1 MIREGELLWSPDAA
15 VIETA
20 NITAFMHWLRTERG
34 IDCADYAALWEW
46 SVRDIA
52 AFWEAVW
59 VFYGVE
65 SSTPYETVLA
75 ERHMP
80 GARWFPGAR
89 VNFARHVLR
98 AARPGKVAIHAESEI
113 RAPIDLG
120 FDELGAQ
127 VRRLATWL
135 RAVGVKPGDRVVAYM
150 PAIPETAVALL
161 AAASIGAVWSCC
173 SPDFGTGS
181 VLDRFAQIEPVLLFA
196 VDGYR
201 YGGRDFDRR
210 AQVAELL
217 AGMPSVKHVV
227 TVPYLD
233 AATPFAPHPDTHDW
247 STIQRETPA
256 VPAEQFVYEDTAFD
270 HPLWIV
276 YSSGT
281 TGLPKSFVHGHGGI
295 VLEFY
300 KTCGL
305 HFNLKSESTAFLF
318 STTGWVT
325 WNILVGTLMTGSSIV
340 FYDGNP
346 TVPDLDTLWRV
357 AARSGATFM
366 GTSPAYISL
375 MMANGVVPKR
385 ERDFSALRGMFCTGS
400 PVSPEH
406 FAWFYAN
413 LNDDMWVTSTS
424 GGTDI
429 ASGFVGG
436 CTTLPVYAGEIQV
449 RMLGVDVH
457 AYDDQ
462 GRSVVDQLGELVV
475 RQPMPSMPLYLWNDP
490 DGTRYHDSYFDVYP
504 GVWRHGDYLMINAR
518 GGCYVRGRSDST
530 LNRYGVRI
538 GTAEIYRP
546 LEALPEV
553 DDCLIVNL
561 DLPGGRFFMPLFVK
575 LAKGHV
581 LDAAL
586 TAKINATLRSTYS
599 PRHVPDKIYQV
610 DIIPYTRTGKK
621 MEVPVRKLLLG
632 ATPEAVA
639 SADAMAEPAALD
651 YFVTFARER
660 RDYQLD

>member
-1 MIREGELLWSPDAA
+1 MTREGELLWTPGAA
-15 VIETA
+15 RIKEA
-20 NITAFMHWLRTERG
+20 NITAFMQWLRRRHG
-34 IDCADYAALWEW
+34 LDFADYGALWQW
-46 SVRDIA
+46 SVDELP
-52 AFWEAVW
+52 AFWQSLWE
-59 VFYGVE
+59 YYEVE
-65 SSTPYETVLA
+65 SSTPYECVLA
-75 ERHMP
+75 ERRMP

-89 VNFARHVLR
+89 VNFARQILR
-98 AARPGKVAIHAESEI
+98 AVRPEARAIHAESEL
-113 RAPIDLG
+113 RAPRDVSG
-120 FDELGAQ
+120 EELGEQ
-127 VRRLATWL
+127 VRRLATRL
-135 RAVGVKPGDRVVAYM
+135 RRLGIKPGDRVVAYM

-181 VLDRFAQIEPVLLFA
+181 VLDRFAQIEPKLLFA

-210 AQVAELL
+210 AQVTQLL
-217 AGMPSVKHVV
+217 NGMPSVEHVV
-227 TVPYLD
+227 TIPYLHAD
-233 AATPFAPHPDTHDW
+233 APFSPHPGTLDW
-247 STIQRETPA
+247 STIQREEPA
-256 VPAEQFVYEDTAFD
+256 VPAADFVFEDTAFD

-305 HFNLKSESTAFLF
+305 HFNLGPQSTAFLF

-346 TVPDLDTLWRV
+346 TAPDLDTLWRV
-357 AARSGATFM
+357 AARSRASFM
-366 GTSPAYISL
+366 GTSPAFVSL
-375 MMANGVVPKR
+375 MMANQVVPMR
-385 ERDFSALRGMFCTGS
+385 QHDLSALSGMFCTGS

-406 FAWFYAN
+406 FAWFLDN
-413 LNDDMWVTSTS
+413 VSKDLWVSSTS

-436 CTTLPVYAGEIQV
+436 CATLPVYAGEIQV
-449 RMLGVDVH
+449 RMLGVDVQ
-457 AYDDQ
+457 AYDDHGQ
-462 GRSVVDQLGELVV
+462 PVTDRLGELVV

-490 DGTRYHDSYFDVYP
+490 DGKRYHDSYFDVFP

-546 LEALPEV
+546 LEILPEV
-553 DDCLIVNL
+553 EDSLIVNL

-575 LAKGHV
+575 LAPGHA
-581 LDAAL
+581 LDASL
-586 TAKINATLRSTYS
+586 VEKINATLRSYS
-599 PRHVPDKIYQV
+599 PRHVPDRVYAV
-610 DIIPYTRTGKK
+610 PAIPYTRTGKK

-632 ATPEAVA
+632 ATAGAVA
-639 SADAMAEPAALD
+639 SADAMADASALD
-651 YFVTFARER
+651 WFVNFARER
-660 RDYQLD
+660 RDYSLD

>member
-1 MIREGELLWSPDAA
+1 MIREGDLLWTPDAT
-15 VIETA
+15 VVETA
-20 NITAFMHWLRTERG
+20 NITAFIRWLREQRG
-34 IDCADYAALWEW
+34 LDFADYEALRRW
-46 SVRDIA
+46 SVADIG
-52 AFWEAVW
+52 AFWESVW
-59 VFYGVE
+59 KYYDVQ
-65 SSTPYETVLA
+65 SSTPYECALA
-75 ERHMP
+75 APEMP

-98 AARPGKVAIHAESEI
+98 AARPGALAIHAESEL
-113 RAPIDLG
+113 RAPRDVSW
-120 FDELGAQ
+120 DELGAQ
-127 VRRLATWL
+127 VRRLASRL
-135 RAVGVKPGDRVVAYM
+135 RRLGVKPGDRVVAYM

-181 VLDRFAQIEPVLLFA
+181 VLDRLAQISPKVLFA

-210 AQVAELL
+210 PQVAQLL
-217 AGMPSVKHVV
+217 EGMPSIEHVV
-227 TVPYLD
+227 TVPYLFAD
-233 AATPFAPHPDTHDW
+233 EPFAPRPNTLDW
-247 STIQRETPA
+247 STVQREEPA
-256 VPAEQFVYEDTAFD
+256 VDPADFTFEDTAFD
-270 HPLWIV
+270 HPLWVV

-300 KTCGL
+300 KVCGL
-305 HFNLKSESTAFLF
+305 HFNLTPKSTTFLF

-340 FYDGNP
+340 FYDGNA
-346 TVPDLDTLWRV
+346 TAPDLETLWRV
-357 AARSGATFM
+357 AARSRATFM
-366 GTSPAYISL
+366 GTSPAYVSL
-375 MMANGVVPKR
+375 MMANGIVPK
-385 ERDFSALRGMFCTGS
+385 ERHDLSALTGMFCTGS

-413 LNDDMWVTSTS
+413 AKENLWVTSTS

-436 CTTLPVYAGEIQV
+436 STTLPVYAGEIQA

-457 AYDDQ
+457 AYDDA
-462 GRSVVDQLGELVV
+462 GNSVIDRLGELVV

-490 DGTRYHDSYFDVYP
+490 EGTRYRESYFDVYP
-504 GVWRHGDYLMINAR
+504 GVWRHGDYLLINAR

-530 LNRYGVRI
+530 LNRHGVRI

-553 DDCLIVNL
+553 EDSLIVNL

-575 LAKGHV
+575 LAPGRV
-581 LDAAL
+581 LDDAL
-586 TAKINATLRSTYS
+586 REKIAATLRAYS
-599 PRHVPDKIYQV
+599 PRHVPDKVYQV
-610 DIIPYTRTGKK
+610 EAIPYTRTGKK

-632 ATPEAVA
+632 AAPEAVA
-639 SADAMAEPAALD
+639 SADAMADAAALD
-651 YFVTFARER
+651 YFVQFARER
-660 RDYQLD
+660 RDYRLD